1 MSLPQE
7 LFDAIID
14 NLYGDIFS
22 LKMCSLVSSAFC
34 RSSQPHIFRRVTL
47 EPWPMARKPTNSSR
61 STRSTMCFLFY
72 QLITSSPHILL
83 YVRILVI
90 MDRPMLSTP
99 GRVRPKSWILD
110 EPTLPTLLALLP
122 NLESLHL
129 HARLGWEDL
138 GDENPVLA
146 AAILDA
152 LASPKIR
159 SIHFRDMEFP
169 SSCITQSPGATDIL
183 LNNNSI
189 LTDQTDSL
197 VPKIPIRRLGLSPW
211 TLAWFARDSCP
222 FDITHLSKLR
232 ASPQHNV
239 AQYASLQ
246 TLLNEASDSLLE
258 FEYFPFLTIG
268 DEPPYHHLDLS
279 QLSSLRCFV
288 AWVAL
293 GRFVGHPFAQ
303 ALWLVRALDSLPPDS
318 SIEHIVI
325 YLPDWPVYE
334 SISKTD
340 WATLDTS
347 LTRLSLRAARVTI
360 IKHAKLNLDRLLP
373 VLASTGRMQA
383 DNEASGF
390 SFNTFDLLRYAD
402 L

>member
-47 EPWPMARKPTNSSR
+47 EPWPIARQPTNSSR
-61 STRSTMCFLFY
+61 HTMCFLFY
-72 QLITSSPHILL
+72 RLITASPHILL

-90 MDRPMLSTP
+90 MDRQMLSTP
-99 GRVRPKSWILD
+99 GRVRPKSWIMD

-129 HARLGWEDL
+129 HARTGWQHL
-138 GDENPVLA
+138 SDENPVLA

-152 LASPKIR
+152 LASPKTR
-159 SIHFRDMEFP
+159 SIHFRDMEIP
-169 SSCITQSPGATDIL
+169 SSCINQSPGTTDIL

-189 LTDQTDSL
+189 TDQTDSL
-197 VPKIPIRRLGLSPW
+197 VPKIPLRRLGLSPW
-211 TLAWFARDSCP
+211 TLAWFARDSCS
-222 FDITHLSKLR
+222 FDLTHLSKLR
-232 ASPQHNV
+232 ASPQHDT
-239 AQYASLQ
+239 AQYTSLQ
-246 TLLNEASDSLLE
+246 TLLNKASSSLLE
-258 FEYFPFLTIG
+258 FEYLPFLTR
-268 DEPPYHHLDLS
+268 DEPPHNDLDLS
-279 QLSSLRCFV
+279 KLSSLRCFV

-293 GRFVGHPFAQ
+293 GRFEGHPFAQ
-303 ALWLVRALDSLPPDS
+303 ALWLVRALNSLPLDS
-318 SIEHIVI
+318 SVEHII
-325 YLPDWPVYE
+325 IHLPDWSASE
-334 SISKTD
+334 SINKTD

-347 LTRLSLRAARVTI
+347 LTRASLRAAKVTI
-360 IKHAKLNLDRLLP
+360 ITYGTSNLDSLLP

-383 DNEASGF
+383 NNALGN
-390 SFNTFDLLRYAD
+390 SFDTFDLLRYSD